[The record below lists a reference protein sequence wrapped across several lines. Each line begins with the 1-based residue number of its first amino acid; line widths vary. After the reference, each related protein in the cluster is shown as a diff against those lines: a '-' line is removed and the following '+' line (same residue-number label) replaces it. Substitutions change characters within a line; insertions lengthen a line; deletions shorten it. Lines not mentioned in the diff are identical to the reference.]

1 MPFETLETITKQNM
15 PPSAKLS
22 YMPPPGPRGKN
33 GGKLARDPKL
43 QLIVS
48 IPTTVCG
55 TSKAKTFVLALGTGK
70 DAGKL
75 RVVGCAKNEKGVEP
89 RQLMHTFVFR
99 FGFVPKLGEDHFD
112 GEHRPVRKIGDDEFE
127 IDVPASWFDQK

>member
-1 MPFETLETITKQNM
+1 MPFETLETITKKNI
-15 PPSAKLS
+15 PPTAKLS
-22 YMPPPGPRGKN
+22 YMPPQGRGKN
-33 GGKLARDPKL
+33 GGKLARDPKP

-55 TSKAKTFVLALGTGK
+55 TSKANTFVLSLGNGK
-70 DAGKL
+70 DTGKL
-75 RVVGCAKNEKGVEP
+75 RVTGAAKNEKGIEP
-89 RQLMHTFVFR
+89 KQLMHTFVFR

-112 GEHRPVRKIGDDEFE
+112 GEHRPVRKISDDEFE